1 MFSMSSLCAELEQKI
16 ALKIQGGIGRDWL
29 PPGLI
34 GGGSVH
40 VLTSMPFGAQ
50 VEYMWE
56 HG

>member
-1 MFSMSSLCAELEQKI
+1 MSSLCAELEQKI

-29 PPGLI
+29 PTGLI

-40 VLTSMPFGAQ
+40 VLTSIPFGAQ